1 MHFAS
6 EIFLLNEREALAA
19 QIIREMV
26 TQNPENIRGWR
37 LLERISNTEAERVSV
52 RSKILA
58 LDPKNPELKEN

>member
-6 EIFLLNEREALAA
+6 EIFLVNDREDLAA
-19 QIIREMV
+19 QIISEMV

-37 LLERISNTEAERVSV
+37 LLDRISDTEAKRVST

-58 LDPKNPELKEN
+58 LDPKNPELQKK